1 MLETTFRLNI
11 IGSVTAEQVVIF
23 ELPGMDGA
31 RVQKNVRYTETGL
44 TADVYSPASNNGDTR
59 PAILFISGD
68 GSPEFVAHLKD
79 SGQYVGW
86 GKLAAASGFVGVT
99 FDHSST
105 LGLQNAP
112 AVAAEVDTLRAY
124 VRMHAVELG
133 VNPHRI
139 GIWTCSGGP
148 PFGLRSVLRDG
159 APDVRCIAIYYGQ
172 VDVRLFRAQV
182 PPAVPDSL
190 LAEFSAA
197 FQLRTGAPPFLLARA
212 GRDSPLIN
220 QAMDRFFRR
229 ALELNLS
236 VDYFNHPEGHHGF
249 DIRDDD
255 PRSHE
260 IIAATLAFFGHH
272 LNPALLT
279 G

>member
-1 MLETTFRLNI
+1 
-11 IGSVTAEQVVIF
+11 
-23 ELPGMDGA
+23 MDDA
-31 RVQKNVRYTETGL
+31 RVRKGVRYTETEL
-44 TADVYSPASNNGDTR
+44 TADVYSPASNNGDAR

-68 GSPEFVAHLKD
+68 GPPEFMAHLKD

-86 GKLAAASGFVGVT
+86 GKLAAASGLVGVT
-99 FDHSST
+99 FDHRST

-112 AVAAEVDTLRAY
+112 AVASEVDTLRAY
-124 VRMHAVELG
+124 IRTHAGELG
-133 VNPHRI
+133 IDPNRI

-172 VDVRLFRAQV
+172 VDVRLLRAQV
-182 PPAVPDSL
+182 PPDVPDSF

-197 FQLRTGAPPFLLARA
+197 FQLRAGAPPFLLARA

-220 QAMDRFFRR
+220 QAMDSFFRR

-255 PRSHE
+255 PRSRE
-260 IIAATLAFFGHH
+260 IIAATLAFFAHH
-272 LNPALLT
+272 LNSSFLT